1 MRAVKVK
8 KRATRRRLAVALVA
22 LALLVH
28 GWGCAHLRNAA
39 AGSLIEDVATATSRH
54 DDVALVSQAIP
65 TYLLLLEGLVEGS
78 PDDLKLRLAAAQMYV
93 GYATLVEAED
103 PERASRLYGRA
114 KRHGLRAL
122 ATKRKIAPLLA
133 APFEEFSH
141 IVEELDSGDLELVFW
156 VASSWGAWISTNL
169 NSMAALADL
178 PRVIL
183 LMEWIIGQD
192 EGYQDGGP
200 HIFLGIYHAALSPS
214 FGGNL
219 DKSLNHFQRALALS
233 EEKSLMV
240 FVQMARF
247 YARRVFD
254 RELYVSLLN
263 RALESPVDGNPGL
276 ILQNAVAKRMAR
288 RLLGQ
293 VDEFF

>member
-1 MRAVKVK
+1 VKVK

-93 GYATLVEAED
+93 GYGEAED
-103 PERASRLYGRA
+103 PERASQLYGRA

-219 DKSLNHFQRALALS
+219 DKSLHHFQRALALS

-263 RALESPVDGNPGL
+263 RALESPVDGNPDL

-288 RLLGQ
+288 RLLEQ

>member
-1 MRAVKVK
+1 MKVK

-93 GYATLVEAED
+93 GYGEAED
-103 PERASRLYGRA
+103 PERASQLYGRA

-219 DKSLNHFQRALALS
+219 DKSLHHFQRALALS

-263 RALESPVDGNPGL
+263 RALESPVDGNPDL

-288 RLLGQ
+288 RLLEQ